1 MGDLLKYKIHLTEEE
16 IITLTKIIKTGKN
29 SARKITRA
37 WILLKSHE
45 GLKYGEIIEE
55 LKVSKRLILKVRK
68 RFCEAGLD
76 HALNENPR
84 PGQPRIVITEIE
96 AKITA
101 LACETPPK
109 GRNYWTIEL
118 LKSELEK
125 RFCVSISWSSIQKIL
140 KAHGLKP
147 WKKKCGAS
155 RSLTISTL
163 IV

>member
-16 IITLTKIIKTGKN
+16 IIILTKIIKTGKN

-68 RFCEAGLD
+68 RFCESGLD

-84 PGQPRIVITEIE
+84 PGQPRIVIPEVEVETFFRKIYILNIE
-96 AKITA
+96 TKI
-101 LACETPPK
+101 
-109 GRNYWTIEL
+109 NY
-118 LKSELEK
+118 S
-125 RFCVSISWSSIQKIL
+125 
-140 KAHGLKP
+140 LKP
-147 WKKKCGAS
+147 NQN
-155 RSLTISTL
+155 R
-163 IV
+163 